1 MNKDIALALRIRV
14 LLFWGKIAFR
24 VRICFIVHRR
34 NCFWSKALFHEWSEV
49 PSCLP
54 MSVRELSASLCL
66 QVLRSVEEGQWVSE
80 TDYEAAEDF
89 PKAKVST

>member
-54 MSVRELSASLCL
+54 MSVRELSASLSAGLAFCGGGAVGVRDRL
-66 QVLRSVEEGQWVSE
+66 
-80 TDYEAAEDF
+80 
-89 PKAKVST
+89 